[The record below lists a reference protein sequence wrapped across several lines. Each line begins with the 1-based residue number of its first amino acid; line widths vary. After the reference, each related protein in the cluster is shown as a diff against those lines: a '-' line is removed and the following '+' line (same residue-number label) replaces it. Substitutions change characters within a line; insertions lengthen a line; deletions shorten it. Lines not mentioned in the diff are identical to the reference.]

1 MIHRLPLRSADAA
14 KLILAAFAL
23 ATLASVPPCAAQQ
36 YPAQAVTFVVPF
48 AAGGVADTVAR
59 AVAQK
64 LGQRSGQNVV
74 VENRVGAGGNL
85 GAKFVTGA
93 PPDGYT
99 VLVST
104 TAVPINHTLYKSRG
118 YATEHLRV
126 VGIVATTPEA
136 VAVHPANAAK
146 TLSEFVRNAKD
157 KSVTYGTA
165 GVGTASYIAA
175 EYFFKVI
182 ARITAV
188 HVPFSGGAPAV
199 TAAMGNHIDLLAV
212 SMPAAVQQI
221 RQGGLRGLGV
231 ASPQRASALPDV
243 PTYAEQGFAD
253 FYATSWVGFF
263 VPAKTSDAV
272 VARLNTE
279 INAILKDPEVEGRLK
294 GTGFDTVTKSDK
306 EAAEEFRREIESWS
320 RMVRTIGASVD

>member
-1 MIHRLPLRSADAA
+1 MLRILVPGMAA
-14 KLILAAFAL
+14 AL
-23 ATLASVPPCAAQQ
+23 TLGTASPSVAQQ
-36 YPAQAVTFVVPF
+36 YPAQTITFVVAF

-59 AVAQK
+59 TVAQK
-64 LGQRSGQNVV
+64 LGERTGQNVV
-74 VENRVGAGGNL
+74 VENRAGAGGNL

-93 PPDGYT
+93 HADGYT

-104 TAVPINHTLYKSRG
+104 TAVPINHTLYKNRG
-118 YATEHLRV
+118 YATEDLRV
-126 VGIVATTPEA
+126 VAIVASTPEA
-136 VAVHPANAAK
+136 VAAHPSNPAK
-146 TLSEFVRNAKD
+146 SLAQFVRNAKD

-182 ARITAV
+182 AKITAV

-199 TAAMGNHIDLLAV
+199 TAAIGNHIDLLAV
-212 SMPAAVQQI
+212 SMPAAVEQI

-243 PTYAEQGFAD
+243 PTYAEQGFPD

-263 VPAKTSDAV
+263 VPAKTNAAV
-272 VARLNTE
+272 VTKLNAE
-279 INAILKDPEVEGRLK
+279 INAILKDPAVEQRLK
-294 GTGFDTVTKSDK
+294 GTGFDPIIKTDK
-306 EAAEEFRREIESWS
+306 EAAVEFKREVDTWS
-320 RMVRTIGASVD
+320 TMVKTIGASVD

>member
-1 MIHRLPLRSADAA
+1 MFRSLSLGWMVAA
-14 KLILAAFAL
+14 MLAL
-23 ATLASVPPCAAQQ
+23 APPCAAQQ
-36 YPAQAVTFVVPF
+36 YPAQPVTFVVAF

-64 LGQRSGQNVV
+64 LGERTGQSVV
-74 VENRVGAGGNL
+74 VENRAGAGGNL
-85 GAKFVTGA
+85 GARFVSGA
-93 PPDGYT
+93 PPDGHT

-104 TAVPINHTLYKSRG
+104 TAVPINHTLYKNRG
-118 YATEHLRV
+118 YATDDLRV

-136 VAVHPANAAK
+136 VAVHPTNPAK
-146 TLSEFVRNAKD
+146 SLSEFVRNAKD

-175 EYFFKVI
+175 EYFFKVV

-199 TAAMGNHIDLLAV
+199 TAALGNHIDLLAV

-221 RQGGLRGLGV
+221 RQGGLRGIGV

-243 PTYAEQGFAD
+243 PTYAEQGYPD
-253 FYATSWVGFF
+253 FHATSWVGFF
-263 VPAKTSDAV
+263 VPAKTGDAV
-272 VARLNTE
+272 AARLNAD
-279 INAILKDPEVEGRLK
+279 INAVLQDPDVDGRLR
-294 GTGFDTVTKSDK
+294 GTGFDPVIKSDRQ
-306 EAAEEFRREIESWS
+306 AAEEFTREIDRWS